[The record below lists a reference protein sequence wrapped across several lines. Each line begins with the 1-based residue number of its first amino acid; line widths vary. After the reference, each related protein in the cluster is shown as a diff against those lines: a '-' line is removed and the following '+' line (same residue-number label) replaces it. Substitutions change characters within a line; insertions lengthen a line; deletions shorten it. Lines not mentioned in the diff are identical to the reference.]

1 MVHLSHQSQAAGL
14 PRSVRIMPGRSALWA
29 GMVVSLASAAVL
41 GWLAR
46 TAPGPLPI
54 ALCWGAFGLSA
65 LAAAGCG
72 LRLLIQLPIIEA
84 SELGI
89 AVWLHGPY
97 HRPFFVPWSH
107 VRAVL
112 LTQVR
117 RADAPAGAAPRDA
130 LGIELNHD
138 DRFRAFPP
146 PANDEVPV
154 DGTAHADLAWS
165 SRSISGDLRHWVELL
180 QAIRSEALT
189 LK

>member
-1 MVHLSHQSQAAGL
+1 M
-14 PRSVRIMPGRSALWA
+14 
-29 GMVVSLASAAVL
+29 
-41 GWLAR
+41 
-46 TAPGPLPI
+46 
-54 ALCWGAFGLSA
+54 
-65 LAAAGCG
+65 
-72 LRLLIQLPIIEA
+72 RLLIQLPIIEA

-97 HRPFFVPWSH
+97 HRPVFVPWSH

-130 LGIELNHD
+130 LGIELNHP
-138 DRFRAFPP
+138 DRFRALPR

-154 DGTAHADLAWS
+154 DSAAHADLAWS
-165 SRSISGDLRHWVELL
+165 SRSISGDLRRWVELL
-180 QAIRSEALT
+180 QAIRSET